1 MHDRLIV
8 TAAAWLEIVV
18 GALFL
23 TVPDVLCL
31 LLFAAKPEPVGGPLA
46 RMKAADSPIKRD

>member
-1 MHDRLIV
+1 MHDRFIV

>member
-23 TVPDVLCL
+23 MPDVPCL
-31 LLFAAKPEPVGGPLA
+31 LLFEAKPEPVGGPLA
-46 RMKAADSPIKRD
+46 RT